1 MVSGEARQPA
11 REGRGRNKQIIVMK
25 TAKYI
30 KTSSPA
36 TTALA
41 EPAGVRI

>member
-1 MVSGEARQPA
+1 MVSGEAGLS

-30 KTSSPA
+30 KTSSPGA
-36 TTALA
+36 MAGLGPALL
-41 EPAGVRI
+41 V